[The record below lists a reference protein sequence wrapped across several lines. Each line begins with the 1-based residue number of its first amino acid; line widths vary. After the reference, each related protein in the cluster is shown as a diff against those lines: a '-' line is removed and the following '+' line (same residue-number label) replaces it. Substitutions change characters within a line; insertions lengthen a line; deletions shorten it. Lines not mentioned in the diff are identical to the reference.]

1 MVQCFTAGGIII
13 DNVVAADGRVR
24 RGQMGGNAIYSAA
37 GARLWLDAVG
47 VVGVVPRNYPAR
59 WLDAARAAGL
69 DLDGVHEVDEEVF
82 SSEWFFYRPDGAR
95 TDHLHA
101 DEDAF
106 ERFSLAGE
114 RISAPDAARFM
125 AWLGAQP
132 DPPAGF
138 GAFRRRNPVLTA
150 HAPTSYVAA
159 MGAHLGANLTDAQRR
174 MAEDLTGRGLL
185 VSLDPGSNAAAMAPD
200 VAQGRLPPMAAFLP
214 SEREAAALVGLLA
227 PEVAAARL
235 VAAGAPLV
243 ALKLGSR
250 GALLAGRDRAG
261 PVTIPVAPV
270 QALDPTGAGDAFC
283 GGFLAGLIRTGD
295 PVAAACLGAVSA
307 SFAVEDFGPWRLLGA
322 DRSEARARLVAL
334 AARLP
339 HDAAAD
345 AAPAIQQ
352 LLRE

>member
-13 DNVVAADGRVR
+13 DNVAAADGRVR

-37 GARLWLDAVG
+37 GARLWVDAVG

-69 DLDGVHEVDEEVF
+69 DLDGVHEADEEVF
-82 SSEWFFYRPDGAR
+82 SSEWFFYKPDGAR

-101 DEDAF
+101 DEGAF
-106 ERFSLAGE
+106 ERFGLAGD
-114 RISAPDAARFM
+114 RISAADAARFM
-125 AWLGAQP
+125 AWMRAQP

-138 GAFRRRNPVLTA
+138 GAFRRRNPVLPA
-150 HAPTSYVAA
+150 QVPAA
-159 MGAHLGANLTDAQRR
+159 YAAAFGAHLGANLPDAQRR
-174 MAEDLTGRGLL
+174 MAEDLTGRGL
-185 VSLDPGSNAAAMAPD
+185 VVTLDPGSNAAAMAPD

-214 SEREAAALVGLLA
+214 SETEAAALVGPLA
-227 PEVAAARL
+227 PEIAAARL
-235 VAAGAPLV
+235 VASGAPLV

-250 GALLAGRDRAG
+250 GALLAGRDLPR
-261 PVTIPVAPV
+261 PVAIPVAPV
-270 QALDPTGAGDAFC
+270 RAIDPTGAGDAFC
-283 GGFLAGLIRTGD
+283 GGFLAGLVRTHD

-322 DRSEARARLVAL
+322 DRREARARLLAL

-339 HDAAAD
+339 HDAAAT

-352 LLRE
+352 LLRD